1 LTYVTG
7 TLNLQDN
14 NYFTPFFLKGG
25 FMKTFRSAVGALL
38 VLASGVSFASSQ
50 WYVGATQGFF
60 SLGDG
65 DHWAGHIDI
74 GQVGVQ
80 LGTYLTEDLSV
91 EVGYSTN
98 FKRDDFDIAS
108 LSGLIWMGDSADK
121 YQPYLLVGTNRY
133 SFDDEQG
140 LPIDH
145 YHSQLVFGVGVGSKI
160 AENFQLRADIR
171 MMAGQSENEDD
182 FGLQVSFNR
191 FFGAESTAVAA
202 PIVVAKAKPV
212 VVAKAEP
219 VVVAEA
225 EPVVVKEVAKPKT
238 KTVTILLNVEFVF
251 DSSQVLTIYGDQ
263 LEVIAA
269 GMREHSDIELVL
281 EGHTDSLGP
290 EDYNKQL
297 SVRRAESV
305 KMILAEDYGIS
316 LNRISTRGYGES
328 KPIASNETSEGRSRN
343 RRVIGEMNFTEVVS
357 E

>member
-1 LTYVTG
+1 
-7 TLNLQDN
+7 
-14 NYFTPFFLKGG
+14 
-25 FMKTFRSAVGALL
+25 MKTFRSLVGAIL
-38 VLASGVSFASSQ
+38 VLVSGASFASDQ

-60 SLGDG
+60 SVGDG
-65 DHWAGHIDI
+65 DHWSGDIDI
-74 GQVGVQ
+74 GQVGLQ
-80 LGTYLTEDLSV
+80 IGTYLTEDLSV

-108 LSGLIWMGDSADK
+108 LSGLIWMGDNADK

-160 AENFQLRADIR
+160 ADDLQLRADLR

-182 FGLQVSFNR
+182 FGFQVSINR
-191 FFGAESTAVAA
+191 SFGAESTAVVA
-202 PIVVAKAKPV
+202 PIVI
-212 VVAKAEP
+212 AKAEP
-219 VVVAEA
+219 VVVAKA

-238 KTVTILLNVEFVF
+238 KTVTILLNVEFKF
-251 DSSQVLTIYGDQ
+251 DSSEVLAIYGDQ

-269 GMREHSDIELVL
+269 GMREHDGIELVL
-281 EGHTDSLGP
+281 EGHTDSLGS

-305 KMILAEDYGIS
+305 RMILAEDYGIS
-316 LNRISTRGYGES
+316 LNRISTRGYGEA
-328 KPIASNETSEGRSRN
+328 KPIASNETSEGRARN
-343 RRVIGEMNFTEVVS
+343 RRVIGEMSFTEVVS